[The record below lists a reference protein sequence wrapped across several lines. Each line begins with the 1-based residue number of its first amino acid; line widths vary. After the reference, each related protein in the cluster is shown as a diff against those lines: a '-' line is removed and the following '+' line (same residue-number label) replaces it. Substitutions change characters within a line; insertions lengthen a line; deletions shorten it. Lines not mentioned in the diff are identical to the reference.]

1 MSLLYR
7 VTTKRNPQNP
17 EGQPKYYI
25 VPMSRGSIS
34 FDKLLERASKG
45 MTVMPGEIRLALDR
59 AIDELA
65 EYVSEGFTVVVEGFG
80 YFRLVTTSEGS
91 DTEKEAT
98 PDKVSK
104 KRMVFYPNY
113 DMRKRMNDVPM
124 EKFKV
129 KELEGVKTDTQEEP
143 GQ

>member
-59 AIDELA
+59 AIDVPLRPHTGHLHLRQPEEGVWETLLGRLGEKVVGGLRIGGVQSNSPLA
-65 EYVSEGFTVVVEGFG
+65 ELGGIGHATCMSQRTIRALPSE
-80 YFRLVTTSEGS
+80 
-91 DTEKEAT
+91 
-98 PDKVSK
+98 
-104 KRMVFYPNY
+104 
-113 DMRKRMNDVPM
+113 
-124 EKFKV
+124 
-129 KELEGVKTDTQEEP
+129 
-143 GQ
+143 